1 MCGTF
6 DGVDFLTELDAVRQK
21 LQWLLLIVSH
31 WAQPDRLTYSFIYHS
46 QLQEF
51 LFQFQLL

>member
-31 WAQPDRLTYSFIYHS
+31 WAQPDRLTYSFIYYW